1 MGRVDA
7 LRATSRPRARELA
20 EAWWL
25 ESIRMC
31 ELGRFTGGLSWRR
44 VVGLLGRLLV
54 VLPAAAATARDF
66 ECLVFVGTYTGKG
79 SEGIYACGFDPASG
93 ESGPLALVAATENPS
108 FLAVD
113 PQGRFLYAVNE
124 VNTFQGEPSGAVSV
138 FAIQRPSG
146 QLQLLQQVA
155 SLGRGPAH
163 LSLDRSARYLL
174 VANYGG
180 GSCAVFPIG
189 EDGRLGPHSAFVQN
203 AGSSVDPRRQAGPH
217 AHAIQVTTDNRVA
230 LVADLGLDKL
240 LVFRFDDRTGSLTP
254 GQPAYAS
261 ASPGAG
267 PRHVACAPSGKFVYL
282 LNEMA
287 STIAVFAYAADAAA
301 LQERQTISVLPKDF
315 NGKSFAAEIRVDARG
330 KYLYASNRGDD
341 SIAVL
346 SIHPDDGTL
355 TPVEW
360 VPSGGKTP
368 RSFALDPTG
377 KWLLAANQ
385 NSNEIV
391 LLRVDPA
398 SGRLSSAAR
407 SWKLVSP
414 VCVCICSSR

>member
-1 MGRVDA
+1 MEGLRV
-7 LRATSRPRARELA
+7 RELGHFP
-20 EAWWL
+20 
-25 ESIRMC
+25 R
-31 ELGRFTGGLSWRR
+31 GLRWRR
-44 VVGLLGRLLV
+44 VLGLLARLLI
-54 VLPAAAATARDF
+54 VLPATAATARDY
-66 ECLVFVGTYTGKG
+66 ECLLFVGTYTGKG
-79 SEGIYACGFDPASG
+79 SEGIYVCGFDPVTG
-93 ESGPLALVAATENPS
+93 ESGPLTLAAATENPS

-124 VNTFQGEPSGAVSV
+124 VNTFQGEPSGAVSA
-138 FAIQRPSG
+138 FAIEQPSG
-146 QLQLLQQVA
+146 KLRLLQQVA

-163 LSLDRSARYLL
+163 LSLDRSARHLL

-180 GSCAVFPIG
+180 GSCTVFPIG
-189 EDGRLGPHSAFVQN
+189 DDGRLGPHSAFVQN
-203 AGSSVDPRRQAGPH
+203 AGSSVDPQRQAGPH

-254 GQPAYAS
+254 GEPAFAS
-261 ASPGAG
+261 VSPGAG

-287 STIAVFAYAADAAA
+287 STVAVFAYAADAAT

-315 NGKSFAAEIRVDARG
+315 SGKSFAAEILVDARG

-368 RSFALDPTG
+368 RSLALDPTG

-385 NSNEIV
+385 NSNEIA

-398 SGRLSSAAR
+398 SGRLSPTSR
-407 SWKLVSP
+407 SWKVVSP
-414 VCVCICSSR
+414 VCVYACPSR